1 MARFLSR
8 GAYDVLVRGERRR
21 QGYKY
26 VVRAPW
32 TIELGHDYGH
42 FACHHQRYDMPP
54 RPEPFFELKGNIL
67 IVHPGYHWDGCSG
80 PTWDTAG
87 NMGPGLVHD
96 CLYQAIRLRFIPEL
110 APEDRTWAEWRKYAD
125 DDFRDLLESQG
136 WGTSDHKTR
145 IGRFF
150 ERIGGGIRKAYY
162 HKAVRWF
169 GKSSARPR
177 VPEGWTVQV
186 PDSR

>member
-1 MARFLSR
+1 MARFLTR

-42 FACHHQRYDMPP
+42 FACHHQRYDLPP

-87 NMGPGLVHD
+87 NMGPGLAHD
-96 CLYQAIRLRFIPEL
+96 CLYQAMRLRSSRNWP
-110 APEDRTWAEWRKYAD
+110 PRTG
-125 DDFRDLLESQG
+125 L
-136 WGTSDHKTR
+136 
-145 IGRFF
+145 GRS
-150 ERIGGGIRKAYY
+150 G
-162 HKAVRWF
+162 
-169 GKSSARPR
+169 ARPPTTTFGISSNPR
-177 VPEGWTVQV
+177 AGVPAITRRESAVSWNG
-186 PDSR
+186 